1 MKKYNFIV
9 TKQSKLLKFLEDN
22 LPQYKYSQFNK
33 ALREK
38 DIKINGVRAKENV
51 LLCVG
56 NSVEIFLDDK
66 KIEKK
71 YEVVYEDENIIVFN
85 KQKGIEVC
93 DGEFNIQLDY
103 EKEHKKIYAVHRI
116 DRNTIGLVIFAK
128 SQTICNNLIKIFKS
142 HCVKKYY
149 YAVVKKAKHKES
161 VLCGYLVK
169 DKNLSTVKIFNT
181 SVQNSAY
188 IETKYN
194 VVKNGQDI
202 DLINVCISAGKT
214 HQIRAHLAHYDMPI
228 LGDEKY
234 GDIKLNKIYKQK
246 TQLLQAYKIQF
257 FIKDDNKLKYLND
270 VKLELGCAFLNFF

>member
-1 MKKYNFIV
+1 MKKYSFIV
-9 TKQSKLLKFLEDN
+9 TKQNKLLKFLEDN

-38 DIKINGVRAKENV
+38 DIKIDGVRAKENV

-66 KIEKK
+66 TIEKK
-71 YEVVYEDENIIVFN
+71 YEVFYEDDNIVVFN

-93 DGEFNIQLDY
+93 DGEFNIQQDY
-103 EKEHKKIYAVHRI
+103 EKEHQKIYPVHRL
-116 DRNTIGLVIFAK
+116 DRNTTGLVVFAK
-128 SQTICNNLIKIFKS
+128 SENICNSLIEIFKN

-149 YAVVKKAKHKES
+149 YAVVKKSKNKED
-161 VLCGYLVK
+161 VLKSYLLK
-169 DKNLSTVKIFNT
+169 DKSLSTVKIFDECIKN
-181 SVQNSAY
+181 SVY
-188 IETKYN
+188 IETQYSVIKS
-194 VVKNGQDI
+194 KNDI
-202 DLINVCISAGKT
+202 DLLNVCIIAGKT
-214 HQIRAHLAHYDMPI
+214 HQIRAHLAHYGMPI

-234 GDIKLNKIYKQK
+234 GDKNLNKMHKQK